1 MLWYRHTSLNKKVWR
16 KYYKNNKIVKVLR
29 YTAKFDSADDLPWL
43 KEDMIPILDKVFP
56 NSKFIYLTRNEESW
70 EKSLYTWTYKVKGQY
85 PDVEKAF
92 KAYKEHEKFVY
103 DYFTNF
109 PKDRF
114 IVLDV
119 KDEKGFQKLAEF
131 LGKKPVQDKFPH
143 FNKTGNL
150 ESSRLGIR
158 SVDY

>member
-1 MLWYRHTSLNKKVWR
+1 
-16 KYYKNNKIVKVLR
+16 
-29 YTAKFDSADDLPWL
+29 
-43 KEDMIPILDKVFP
+43 MIPILDKVFP
-56 NSKFIYLTRNEESW
+56 NSKFIYLTRDEESW
-70 EKSLYTWTYKVKGQY
+70 KKSLYTWTYKVKGQY

-150 ESSRLGIR
+150 ESSGLEIR
-158 SVDY
+158 SVGY